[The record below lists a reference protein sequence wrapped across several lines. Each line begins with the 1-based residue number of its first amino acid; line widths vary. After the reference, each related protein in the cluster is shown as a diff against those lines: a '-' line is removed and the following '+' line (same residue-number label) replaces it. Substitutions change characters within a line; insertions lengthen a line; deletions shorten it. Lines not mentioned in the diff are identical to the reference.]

1 MPVEVIAGIHPDN
14 LEERINAKLA
24 EDNRYVLLHVVPEV
38 SGQSSYTRFVA
49 IFQAPPPPAEAEAE
63 FVPVVEEVQGSGTPV
78 ARALQDPVVAV
89 RANGEYGGSKS
100 HRRRLRKQK
109 KSRKR

>member
-89 RANGEYGGSKS
+89 RANGGSKTR
-100 HRRRLRKQK
+100 HRRLRKQK